1 MMTARN
7 RKYLKTS
14 LTEAEY
20 AEIQQMADADG
31 LTISTFTRVALAR
44 AVHGPDA
51 AEAIR
56 VAQGPSTKATG
67 DIWDDVREIL
77 GLVRQ
82 LVRQLHRQERAP
94 GEEDA
99 SC

>member
-1 MMTARN
+1 MAARN

-20 AEIQQMADADG
+20 AEIQQMADAEG
-31 LTISTFTRVALAR
+31 LSISTFTRVALAR
-44 AVHGPDA
+44 AVHGPDTA
-51 AEAIR
+51 QAIR
-56 VAQGPSTKATG
+56 AAQGRSTKASA

-77 GLVRQ
+77 GHVRQ
-82 LVRQLHRQERAP
+82 LVRQLHRQEKTP

>member
-1 MMTARN
+1 MTVRN

-51 AEAIR
+51 AESIR
-56 VAQGPSTKATG
+56 AARGCSTKTTG

-77 GLVRQ
+77 EHVRQ
-82 LVRQLHRQERAP
+82 LVRQLHRQEKTP